1 MKLFKLAKTFR
12 NDEDGAVTVDWVV
25 ITAGIV
31 LLASLVGNG
40 IHDETVDLGER
51 VGTQVAEM
59 KAKDWE

>member
-1 MKLFKLAKTFR
+1 MFKLLGRFAKT
-12 NDEDGAVTVDWVV
+12 EDGAVTVDWVV

-40 IHDETVDLGER
+40 IHDGTVDLGER